1 LTCTQGTRR
10 DASSVFQPKELRQ
23 PFHTRR
29 YISQGWRTRYSH
41 IPSERSEH
49 SERPAGSHG
58 DASLRHRELRPEPA
72 GKRHKAWLHL
82 PATLSRSLATPSEQA
97 QITVLPGCEPE
108 SPRGSPPSGGRA
120 ARAPLGTCQA
130 ASATLAGQQA
140 DTRVGAS
147 SFAAVP
153 NPAKSYE
160 GQFTDSTEVSRVRR
174 PARAGGRPWPPRT
187 GEGLPALTL
196 QAHTLDAT
204 AARIVPHAAGRPR
217 CDLLAQRDG
226 RPTHSRASGAVQV
239 QPRADASQ
247 HRWQDPADGGREPES
262 SHNPYSGCTLR
273 GRAPASW

>member
-97 QITVLPGCEPE
+97 QIMVLPGCEPE

-140 DTRVGAS
+140 TRESVRVRRGCSPEPCPEPSKIIRGA
-147 SFAAVP
+147 
-153 NPAKSYE
+153 N
-160 GQFTDSTEVSRVRR
+160 DSTESDQAVMLGPLRQNRR
-174 PARAGGRPWPPRT
+174 RRWTAVGWRRA
-187 GEGLPALTL
+187 
-196 QAHTLDAT
+196 
-204 AARIVPHAAGRPR
+204 AAGSHAAGPHPGCHGCTHRPP
-217 CDLLAQRDG
+217 CCWAAAL
-226 RPTHSRASGAVQV
+226 RPSCAAR
-239 QPRADASQ
+239 READAQSCK
-247 HRWQDPADGGREPES
+247 RRSAGAATG
-262 SHNPYSGCTLR
+262 
-273 GRAPASW
+273 

>member
-1 LTCTQGTRR
+1 VR
-10 DASSVFQPKELRQ
+10 
-23 PFHTRR
+23 
-29 YISQGWRTRYSH
+29 
-41 IPSERSEH
+41 
-49 SERPAGSHG
+49 AG
-58 DASLRHRELRPEPA
+58 
-72 GKRHKAWLHL
+72 
-82 PATLSRSLATPSEQA
+82 
-97 QITVLPGCEPE
+97 E
-108 SPRGSPPSGGRA
+108 SPRQPPKRRACSAGAFGYVSSGKCHARWPAGRHASRCEFACRSRLSRTQQNHTRGNLLIPPRSVTESPS
-120 ARAPLGTCQA
+120 
-130 ASATLAGQQA
+130 SA
-140 DTRVGAS
+140 
-147 SFAAVP
+147 
-153 NPAKSYE
+153 
-160 GQFTDSTEVSRVRR
+160 
-174 PARAGGRPWPPRT
+174 ARAGGRPWPPRT